1 MMKRKPSDLPKMS
14 KPKSVK
20 KTIVINCFTG
30 EEREVDRRKIK
41 IVDGMEIGNTRVE
54 LDNGVKLAVAGEGK
68 YHTLGNP
75 KERWAEVAEVLVLPD
90 GEYGDGEL
98 LGWTPLFSSSCKTLS
113 TKKAVPKSG
122 ERKKGETSKATTKKK
137 PVLTAER
144 SALQSSAPISENPN
158 KKGDTSPTAAHTS
171 AQRAS
176 CRRDPKSQRPFE
188 SINCL
193 TRFSGF

>member
-90 GEYGDGEL
+90 GEYGDGDGLRCFLPVVKRSAPKRQCPKAAKEKKGRPQRL
-98 LGWTPLFSSSCKTLS
+98 QRKRNQCSQQSVPLCKAVPQYQKTP
-113 TKKAVPKSG
+113 TKKAILP
-122 ERKKGETSKATTKKK
+122 RQQRIH
-137 PVLTAER
+137 L
-144 SALQSSAPISENPN
+144 
-158 KKGDTSPTAAHTS
+158 
-171 AQRAS
+171 AQPAS

>member
-122 ERKKGETSKATTKKK
+122 ERKKGETSKTTTKKK

-171 AQRAS
+171 GSAGKLPPR
-176 CRRDPKSQRPFE
+176 PKKPKT
-188 SINCL
+188 L
-193 TRFSGF
+193 

>member
-122 ERKKGETSKATTKKK
+122 ERKKGETSKATTKKETSAHSRAFRFAKQCPNIRK
-137 PVLTAER
+137 PQQKR
-144 SALQSSAPISENPN
+144 RYFPDSSAYIRLSRQ
-158 KKGDTSPTAAHTS
+158 AAAATQK
-171 AQRAS
+171 AK
-176 CRRDPKSQRPFE
+176 DPLKA
-188 SINCL
+188 L
-193 TRFSGF
+193 TV

>member
-1 MMKRKPSDLPKMS
+1 MKRKPSDLPKMS

-75 KERWAEVAEVLVLPD
+75 KERWAEVAE
-90 GEYGDGEL
+90 
-98 LGWTPLFSSSCKTLS
+98 
-113 TKKAVPKSG
+113 
-122 ERKKGETSKATTKKK
+122 
-137 PVLTAER
+137 
-144 SALQSSAPISENPN
+144 
-158 KKGDTSPTAAHTS
+158 DTGPAGRRRRRRGAAGMDS
-171 AQRAS
+171 VVFFQ
-176 CRRDPKSQRPFE
+176 
-188 SINCL
+188 L
-193 TRFSGF
+193 

>member
-90 GEYGDGEL
+90 GDGLRGFLPVVKRSAPKRQCPKAAKEKRGRPQRL
-98 LGWTPLFSSSCKTLS
+98 QRKRNQCSQQSVPLCKAVPQYQKTP
-113 TKKAVPKSG
+113 TKKAILP
-122 ERKKGETSKATTKKK
+122 RQQRIH
-137 PVLTAER
+137 L
-144 SALQSSAPISENPN
+144 
-158 KKGDTSPTAAHTS
+158 
-171 AQRAS
+171 AQPAS
-176 CRRDPKSQRPFE
+176 YRRDPKSQRPFE

>member
-30 EEREVDRRKIK
+30 EEREVDRCKIK

-54 LDNGVKLAVAGEGK
+54 LDNGVKLAVARRGK
-68 YHTLGNP
+68 IPHSRQSQRTLGRSGRSTGP
-75 KERWAEVAEVLVLPD
+75 AD

-171 AQRAS
+171 GSAGKLPPR
-176 CRRDPKSQRPFE
+176 PKKPKA
-188 SINCL
+188 L
-193 TRFSGF
+193 

>member
-75 KERWAEVAEVLVLPD
+75 KERWAEVAKYWSCRTANTETGSCWDGLRCFLPVVKRSAPKRQCPKAAKEKK
-90 GEYGDGEL
+90 GRPQRL
-98 LGWTPLFSSSCKTLS
+98 QRKRNQCSQQSVPLC
-113 TKKAVPKSG
+113 KAVPQYQK
-122 ERKKGETSKATTKKK
+122 TPTKRRYF
-137 PVLTAER
+137 PD
-144 SALQSSAPISENPN
+144 SSAYIRLSRQ
-158 KKGDTSPTAAHTS
+158 AAAATQK
-171 AQRAS
+171 AK
-176 CRRDPKSQRPFE
+176 DPLKA
-188 SINCL
+188 L
-193 TRFSGF
+193 TV

>member
-41 IVDGMEIGNTRVE
+41 IVE

-158 KKGDTSPTAAHTS
+158 KKGDTSPTAAHIS
-171 AQRAS
+171 GSVGKLPPR
-176 CRRDPKSQRPFE
+176 PKKPKT
-188 SINCL
+188 L
-193 TRFSGF
+193 

>member
-98 LGWTPLFSSSCKTLS
+98 LGWTPLFSSSCKGS
-113 TKKAVPKSG
+113 AQKR
-122 ERKKGETSKATTKKK
+122 RKKKRGDLKGYNEKETSAHSRAFRFAKQCPNIRK
-137 PVLTAER
+137 PQQKRRYVHD
-144 SALQSSAPISENPN
+144 SSA
-158 KKGDTSPTAAHTS
+158 
-171 AQRAS
+171 
-176 CRRDPKSQRPFE
+176 
-188 SINCL
+188 
-193 TRFSGF
+193 